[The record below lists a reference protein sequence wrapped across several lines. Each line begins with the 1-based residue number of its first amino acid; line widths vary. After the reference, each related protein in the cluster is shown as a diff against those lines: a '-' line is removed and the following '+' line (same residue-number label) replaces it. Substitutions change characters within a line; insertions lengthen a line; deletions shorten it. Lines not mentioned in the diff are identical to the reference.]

1 MQWYNPVY
9 NWQQVA
15 QAHSRYLLEDI
26 GVREWA
32 FVEPQSGAMLAFK
45 SFMQL
50 NYSVAHKVVS
60 SPVESSF
67 VAYNKTTDPE
77 QLDIRGAVKGTP
89 EEIGDALDTLI
100 YFAQS
105 TELLNILTP
114 EKYYIGFN
122 LYKLDYKRDARDGVD
137 LVIFDARLQEIRQV
151 ESMYTNVKLRRKQ
164 RTGQKRSENE
174 SFIHM
179 KGKGEIG
186 SKVSKFFGGMLGTGM

>member
-15 QAHSRYLLEDI
+15 QAHNRYLLEDI

-45 SFMQL
+45 SFVQL

-60 SPVESSF
+60 SPVENSF

-77 QLDIRGAVKGTP
+77 QLDIRGAIKGTP

-100 YFAQS
+100 YYAQS

-164 RTGQKRSENE
+164 RTGQKQSVNE

-179 KGKGEIG
+179 GGGGRLGNAASNLWKGMSGW
-186 SKVSKFFGGMLGTGM
+186 F

>member
-1 MQWYNPVY
+1 M
-9 NWQQVA
+9 
-15 QAHSRYLLEDI
+15 
-26 GVREWA
+26 
-32 FVEPQSGAMLAFK
+32 
-45 SFMQL
+45 
-50 NYSVAHKVVS
+50 
-60 SPVESSF
+60 
-67 VAYNKTTDPE
+67 
-77 QLDIRGAVKGTP
+77 
-89 EEIGDALDTLI
+89 I

-164 RTGQKRSENE
+164 RTGQKRSVNE

-179 KGKGEIG
+179 GGKGRLG
-186 SKVSKFFGGMLGTGM
+186 NAASNLWGYMTGGL

>member
-9 NWQQVA
+9 NWQQGA
-15 QAHSRYLLEDI
+15 QAHNRYLLEDI
-26 GVREWA
+26 GIREWA

-45 SFMQL
+45 SFVQL

-60 SPVESSF
+60 SPVENSF

-77 QLDIRGAVKGTP
+77 QLDIRGAIKGTP

-164 RTGQKRSENE
+164 RTGQKQSVKE

-179 KGKGEIG
+179 GGEGKIG
-186 SKVSKFFGGMLGTGM
+186 DFFGHVFGVK

>member
-9 NWQQVA
+9 NWQLVA
-15 QAHSRYLLEDI
+15 QAHDRYLLEDL
-26 GVREWA
+26 GAREWA

-45 SFMQL
+45 SFVQL

-60 SPVESSF
+60 SPVEDSF

-77 QLDIRGAVKGTP
+77 QLDIRGAIKGTP

-164 RTGQKRSENE
+164 RTGQKQSVKE

-179 KGKGEIG
+179 GGEGRLGKAANNMWKGMSGW
-186 SKVSKFFGGMLGTGM
+186 F

>member
-15 QAHSRYLLEDI
+15 QAHNRYLLEDI

-45 SFMQL
+45 SFVQL

-60 SPVESSF
+60 SPVENSF

-77 QLDIRGAVKGTP
+77 QLDIRGAIKGTP

-100 YFAQS
+100 YYAQS

-114 EKYYIGFN
+114 EKYYTGFN

-151 ESMYTNVKLRRKQ
+151 ESMYTNVKVRRKQ

-179 KGKGEIG
+179 GGKGKIG

>member
-9 NWQQVA
+9 NWQLVA
-15 QAHSRYLLEDI
+15 QAHDRYLLEDL
-26 GVREWA
+26 GAREWA

-45 SFMQL
+45 SFVQL

-77 QLDIRGAVKGTP
+77 QLDIRGAIKGTP

-164 RTGQKRSENE
+164 RTGQKQSVKE

-179 KGKGEIG
+179 GGEGRLGKAASNLWGYMT
-186 SKVSKFFGGMLGTGM
+186 GGF

>member
-9 NWQQVA
+9 NWQLVA
-15 QAHSRYLLEDI
+15 QAHDRYLLEDL
-26 GVREWA
+26 GAREWA

-45 SFMQL
+45 SFVQL

-60 SPVESSF
+60 SPVESTF

-77 QLDIRGAVKGTP
+77 QLDIRGAIKGTP

-164 RTGQKRSENE
+164 RTGQKRSVNE

-179 KGKGEIG
+179 GGKGRLG
-186 SKVSKFFGGMLGTGM
+186 NAASNLWGYMTGGL

>member
-15 QAHSRYLLEDI
+15 QAHNRYLLEDI

-45 SFMQL
+45 SFVQL

-60 SPVESSF
+60 SPVEDSF

-77 QLDIRGAVKGTP
+77 QLDIRGAIKGTP

-100 YFAQS
+100 YYAQS

-174 SFIHM
+174 AALHGM
-179 KGKGEIG
+179 
-186 SKVSKFFGGMLGTGM
+186 FGGKLGKAANNMWKGMSGWF

>member
-9 NWQQVA
+9 NWQLVA
-15 QAHSRYLLEDI
+15 QAHDRYLLEDL
-26 GVREWA
+26 GAREWA

-45 SFMQL
+45 SFVQL

-60 SPVESSF
+60 SPVEDSF

-77 QLDIRGAVKGTP
+77 QLDIRGAIKGTP

-164 RTGQKRSENE
+164 RTGQKQSVKE

-179 KGKGEIG
+179 GGEGRLGKAASNLWGYMT
-186 SKVSKFFGGMLGTGM
+186 GGF

>member
-9 NWQQVA
+9 NWQLVA
-15 QAHSRYLLEDI
+15 QAHDRYLLEDL
-26 GVREWA
+26 GAREWA

-45 SFMQL
+45 SFVQL

-60 SPVESSF
+60 SPVEDSF

-77 QLDIRGAVKGTP
+77 QLDIRGAIKGTP

-114 EKYYIGFN
+114 EKYYTGFN

-174 SFIHM
+174 AALHGM
-179 KGKGEIG
+179 
-186 SKVSKFFGGMLGTGM
+186 FGGKLGKAANNMWKGMSGWF

>member
-15 QAHSRYLLEDI
+15 QAHDRYLLEDI

-60 SPVESSF
+60 SPVENSF

-77 QLDIRGAVKGTP
+77 QLDIRGAIKGTP

-100 YFAQS
+100 YYAQS

-151 ESMYTNVKLRRKQ
+151 ESMYTNVKIRRKQ
-164 RTGQKRSENE
+164 RTGQKRSENI
-174 SFIHM
+174 SLLHQGA
-179 KGKGEIG
+179 KGR
-186 SKVSKFFGGMLGTGM
+186 VRDFVGGMLGMKL

>member
-9 NWQQVA
+9 NWQLVA
-15 QAHSRYLLEDI
+15 QAHDRYLLEDI

-45 SFMQL
+45 SFVQL

-60 SPVESSF
+60 SPVENSF

-77 QLDIRGAVKGTP
+77 QLDIRGAIKGTP

-164 RTGQKRSENE
+164 RTGQKRSVNE

-179 KGKGEIG
+179 GGEGRIGKAASNLWKGMSGW
-186 SKVSKFFGGMLGTGM
+186 F

>member
-9 NWQQVA
+9 NWQLVA
-15 QAHSRYLLEDI
+15 QAHDRYLLEDL

-60 SPVESSF
+60 SPVENSF

-77 QLDIRGAVKGTP
+77 QLDIRGAIKGTP

-100 YFAQS
+100 YYAQS

-164 RTGQKRSENE
+164 RTGQKRSENI
-174 SFIHM
+174 SLLHQGA
-179 KGKGEIG
+179 KGR
-186 SKVSKFFGGMLGTGM
+186 VRDFVGGMLGMKL

>member
-15 QAHSRYLLEDI
+15 QAHNRYLLEDI

-60 SPVESSF
+60 SPVENSF

-77 QLDIRGAVKGTP
+77 QLDIRGAIKGTP

-100 YFAQS
+100 YYAQS

-164 RTGQKRSENE
+164 RTGQKRSENI
-174 SFIHM
+174 SAAFGM
-179 KGKGEIG
+179 GGGKIG
-186 SKVSKFFGGMLGTGM
+186 DFFGHVFGVK

>member
-9 NWQQVA
+9 NWQLVA
-15 QAHSRYLLEDI
+15 QAHDRYLLEDL
-26 GVREWA
+26 GAREWA

-45 SFMQL
+45 SFVQL

-60 SPVESSF
+60 APVENSF

-77 QLDIRGAVKGTP
+77 QLDIRGAIKGAP

-164 RTGQKRSENE
+164 RTGQKQSVKE

-179 KGKGEIG
+179 GGEGRLGKAASNLWGYMT
-186 SKVSKFFGGMLGTGM
+186 GGF

>member
-15 QAHSRYLLEDI
+15 QAHDRYLLEDI

-45 SFMQL
+45 SFIQL

-60 SPVESSF
+60 SPVENSF

-77 QLDIRGAVKGTP
+77 QLDIRGAIKGTP

-100 YFAQS
+100 YYAQS

-151 ESMYTNVKLRRKQ
+151 KSMYTNVKIRRKQ
-164 RTGQKRSENE
+164 RTGQKRSVNE

-179 KGKGEIG
+179 GGEGRLGNAASNLWKG
-186 SKVSKFFGGMLGTGM
+186 MTGWL

>member
-15 QAHSRYLLEDI
+15 QAHDRYLLEDI

-45 SFMQL
+45 SFVQL

-60 SPVESSF
+60 SPVENSF

-77 QLDIRGAVKGTP
+77 QLDIRGAIKGTP

-100 YFAQS
+100 YYAQS

-164 RTGQKRSENE
+164 RTGQKRSVNE
-174 SFIHM
+174 SVLHM
-179 KGKGEIG
+179 GGQGEVG
-186 SKVSKFFGGMLGTGM
+186 SKVSKFFGGMLGMKL

>member
-15 QAHSRYLLEDI
+15 QAHDRYLLEDI

-77 QLDIRGAVKGTP
+77 QLDIRGAIKGTP

-100 YFAQS
+100 YYAQS

-164 RTGQKRSENE
+164 RTGQKRSVNE
-174 SFIHM
+174 SVLHM
-179 KGKGEIG
+179 GGKGEVG
-186 SKVSKFFGGMLGTGM
+186 SKVSKFFGGMLGLKL

>member
-9 NWQQVA
+9 NWQLVA
-15 QAHSRYLLEDI
+15 QAHDRYLLEDL
-26 GVREWA
+26 GAREWA

-45 SFMQL
+45 SFVQL

-60 SPVESSF
+60 SPVENSF

-77 QLDIRGAVKGTP
+77 QLDIRGAIKGTP

-164 RTGQKRSENE
+164 RTGQKRSVNE

-179 KGKGEIG
+179 GGKGEIG

>member
-9 NWQQVA
+9 NWQLVA
-15 QAHSRYLLEDI
+15 QAHKRYLLEDI
-26 GVREWA
+26 GAREWA

-60 SPVESSF
+60 SPVENSF

-77 QLDIRGAVKGTP
+77 QLDIRGAIKGTP

-100 YFAQS
+100 YYAQS

-151 ESMYTNVKLRRKQ
+151 ESMYTNVKIRRKQ
-164 RTGQKRSENE
+164 RTGQKRSVNE

-179 KGKGEIG
+179 GGEGRIGKAASNLWGYMT
-186 SKVSKFFGGMLGTGM
+186 GGF

>member
-77 QLDIRGAVKGTP
+77 QLDIRGAIKGTP

>member
-9 NWQQVA
+9 NWQLVA
-15 QAHSRYLLEDI
+15 QAHDRYLLEDL
-26 GVREWA
+26 GAREWA

-77 QLDIRGAVKGTP
+77 QLDIRGAIKGTP

-164 RTGQKRSENE
+164 RTGQKQSVKE

-179 KGKGEIG
+179 GGEGRLGKAASNLWGYMT
-186 SKVSKFFGGMLGTGM
+186 GGF

>member
-15 QAHSRYLLEDI
+15 QAHNRYLLEDI

-45 SFMQL
+45 SFVQL

-60 SPVESSF
+60 SPVENSF

-77 QLDIRGAVKGTP
+77 QLDIRGAIKGTP

-100 YFAQS
+100 YYAQS

-114 EKYYIGFN
+114 EKYYTDFN

-151 ESMYTNVKLRRKQ
+151 ESMYTNVKVRRKQ

-179 KGKGEIG
+179 GGKGEIG

>member
-9 NWQQVA
+9 NWQLVA
-15 QAHSRYLLEDI
+15 QAHDRYLLEDL

-77 QLDIRGAVKGTP
+77 QLDIRGAIKGTP

-151 ESMYTNVKLRRKQ
+151 RWPNRKETWKL
-164 RTGQKRSENE
+164 T
-174 SFIHM
+174 FAV
-179 KGKGEIG
+179 IG
-186 SKVSKFFGGMLGTGM
+186 YVAIAAICLGLLDALLKLAFNKLIGGNM

>member
-9 NWQQVA
+9 NWQLVA
-15 QAHSRYLLEDI
+15 QAHDRYLLEDI

-60 SPVESSF
+60 SPVENTF

-77 QLDIRGAVKGTP
+77 QLDIRGAIKGTP

-100 YFAQS
+100 YYAQS

-151 ESMYTNVKLRRKQ
+151 ESMYTNVKIRRKQ
-164 RTGQKRSENE
+164 RTGQKRSVNE
-174 SFIHM
+174 SVLHM
-179 KGKGEIG
+179 GGQGEIG
-186 SKVSKFFGGMLGTGM
+186 AGVRKFFGGMLGR

>member
-9 NWQQVA
+9 NWQLVA
-15 QAHSRYLLEDI
+15 QAHDRYLLEDL

-45 SFMQL
+45 SFVQL

-77 QLDIRGAVKGTP
+77 QLDIRGAIKGTP

-100 YFAQS
+100 YYAQS

-174 SFIHM
+174 AALHGM
-179 KGKGEIG
+179 
-186 SKVSKFFGGMLGTGM
+186 FGGKLGKAANNMWKGMSGWF

>member
-9 NWQQVA
+9 NWQLVA
-15 QAHSRYLLEDI
+15 QAHDRYLLEDL
-26 GVREWA
+26 GAREWA

-45 SFMQL
+45 SFVQL

-60 SPVESSF
+60 SPVEDSF

-77 QLDIRGAVKGTP
+77 QLDIRGAIKGTP

-164 RTGQKRSENE
+164 RTGQKQSVKEA
-174 SFIHM
+174 FIHM
-179 KGKGEIG
+179 GGEGRLGKAASNLWGYMT
-186 SKVSKFFGGMLGTGM
+186 GGF

>member
-15 QAHSRYLLEDI
+15 QAHDRYLLEDI

-60 SPVESSF
+60 SPVENSF

-77 QLDIRGAVKGTP
+77 QLDIRGAIKGTP

-100 YFAQS
+100 YYAQS

-151 ESMYTNVKLRRKQ
+151 ESMYTNVKTRRKQ

-186 SKVSKFFGGMLGTGM
+186 SKVSKFFGGMLGMGM

>member
-9 NWQQVA
+9 NWQLVA
-15 QAHSRYLLEDI
+15 QAHDRYLLEDL
-26 GVREWA
+26 GAREWA

-45 SFMQL
+45 SFVQL

-60 SPVESSF
+60 SPVENSF

-77 QLDIRGAVKGTP
+77 QLDIRGAIKGTP

-114 EKYYIGFN
+114 EKYYTGFN

-164 RTGQKRSENE
+164 RTGQKQSAKE

-179 KGKGEIG
+179 GGEGRLGKAASNLWGYMT
-186 SKVSKFFGGMLGTGM
+186 GGF

>member
-15 QAHSRYLLEDI
+15 QAHNRYLLEDI

-60 SPVESSF
+60 SPVENSF

-77 QLDIRGAVKGTP
+77 QLDIRGAIKGTP

-100 YFAQS
+100 YYAQS

-151 ESMYTNVKLRRKQ
+151 ESMYTNVKVRRKQ

-179 KGKGEIG
+179 GGKGEIG

>member
-15 QAHSRYLLEDI
+15 QAHNRYLLEDI

-60 SPVESSF
+60 SPVENSF

-77 QLDIRGAVKGTP
+77 QLDIRGAIKGTP

-100 YFAQS
+100 YYAQS

-174 SFIHM
+174 AALHGM
-179 KGKGEIG
+179 
-186 SKVSKFFGGMLGTGM
+186 FGGKLGKAANNMWKGMSGWF

>member
-9 NWQQVA
+9 NWQLVA
-15 QAHSRYLLEDI
+15 QAHDRYLLEDL
-26 GVREWA
+26 GAREWA

-45 SFMQL
+45 SFVQL

-60 SPVESSF
+60 SPVESTF

-77 QLDIRGAVKGTP
+77 QLDIRGAIKGTP

-164 RTGQKRSENE
+164 RTGQKQSVNE
-174 SFIHM
+174 SVLHM
-179 KGKGEIG
+179 GGGGRLGNAASNLWKGMSGW
-186 SKVSKFFGGMLGTGM
+186 F

>member
-9 NWQQVA
+9 NWQLVA
-15 QAHSRYLLEDI
+15 QAHDRYLLEDI

-60 SPVESSF
+60 SPVENSF

-77 QLDIRGAVKGTP
+77 QLDIRGAIKGTP

-100 YFAQS
+100 YYAQS

-164 RTGQKRSENE
+164 RTGQKRSENV
-174 SFIHM
+174 SLLHQDA
-179 KGKGEIG
+179 KGR
-186 SKVSKFFGGMLGTGM
+186 VQDFVGGMLGMKL

>member
-15 QAHSRYLLEDI
+15 QAHNRYLLEDI

-45 SFMQL
+45 SFVQL

-60 SPVESSF
+60 SPVENSF

-77 QLDIRGAVKGTP
+77 QLDIRGAIKGTP

-100 YFAQS
+100 YYAQS

-174 SFIHM
+174 AALHGM
-179 KGKGEIG
+179 
-186 SKVSKFFGGMLGTGM
+186 FGGKLGKAANNMWKGMSGWF

>member
-15 QAHSRYLLEDI
+15 QAHDRYLLEDI

-32 FVEPQSGAMLAFK
+32 LVEPQSGAMLAFK

-60 SPVESSF
+60 SPVENSF

-77 QLDIRGAVKGTP
+77 QLDIRGAIKGTP

-100 YFAQS
+100 YYAQS

-151 ESMYTNVKLRRKQ
+151 ESMYTNVKIRRKQ
-164 RTGQKRSENE
+164 RTGQKRSVNE
-174 SFIHM
+174 SVLHM
-179 KGKGEIG
+179 
-186 SKVSKFFGGMLGTGM
+186 GGDGRLGNAASNLWGYMTGGL

>member
-15 QAHSRYLLEDI
+15 QAHDRYLLEDL

-45 SFMQL
+45 SFVQL

-60 SPVESSF
+60 SPVENSF

-77 QLDIRGAVKGTP
+77 QLDIRGAIKGTP

-100 YFAQS
+100 YYAQS

-164 RTGQKRSENE
+164 RTGQKRSVNE

>member
-9 NWQQVA
+9 NWQLVA
-15 QAHSRYLLEDI
+15 QAHDRYLLEDL

-77 QLDIRGAVKGTP
+77 QLDIRGAIKGTP

-174 SFIHM
+174 AALHGM
-179 KGKGEIG
+179 
-186 SKVSKFFGGMLGTGM
+186 FGGKLGKAANNMWKGMSGWF